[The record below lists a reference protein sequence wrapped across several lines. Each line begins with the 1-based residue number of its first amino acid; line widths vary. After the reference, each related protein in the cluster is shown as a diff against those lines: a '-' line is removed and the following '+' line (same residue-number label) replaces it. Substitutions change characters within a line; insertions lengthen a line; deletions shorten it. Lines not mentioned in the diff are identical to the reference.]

1 MSARKIVLWVI
12 LTLGT
17 LALIVLISFTIF
29 RDYHPTPKQTAE
41 RVTHYENAMKS
52 GLPTNFIFVEE
63 RGNGYRLYKDEFGYY
78 LVWHDTTYAASTHIT
93 FLGKV
98 R

>member
-29 RDYHPTPKQTAE
+29 RDYHPTPKQAIE
-41 RVTHYENAMKS
+41 RAVAHEDSMEA
-52 GLPTNFIFVEE
+52 GLPTSFVFIED

-93 FLGKV
+93 FLGKA